1 MGKRC
6 DGVVVRVGLG
16 MVAVCIA
23 GYILGPPL
31 YWHLLEV
38 IKHSSSVCAPCICDC
53 SSHPIISIPQG
64 FSNSS
69 FGDCAKHNPE
79 VDVDTEKD
87 VAELLS
93 EELNLRETEA
103 LKYQQRTNMALL
115 ESKKIA
121 SQYQKEADK
130 CNSGMETCE
139 EARDKAEMALVA
151 QKKLTAL
158 WELRARQKGWKEGIA
173 KSKTQSKGKVQTS

>member
-1 MGKRC
+1 MG
-6 DGVVVRVGLG
+6 GGGAVRLGLWA
-16 MVAVCIA
+16 VALCIA
-23 GYILGPPL
+23 GYIVGPPL
-31 YWHLLEV
+31 YWHFVEL
-38 IKHSSSVCAPCICDC
+38 IKHSSSSSSCAPCICDC
-53 SSHPIISIPQG
+53 SSHPTVSIPQRLA
-64 FSNSS
+64 NSS
-69 FGDCAKHNPE
+69 FQDCAKRNPE
-79 VDVDTEKD
+79 VDGDTEKN

-103 LKYQQRTNMALL
+103 LKIQHRGDMALL
-115 ESKKIA
+115 ESKKMA

-139 EARDKAEMALVA
+139 EAREKAEMALVA

-173 KSKTQSKGKVQTS
+173 KSKTRSQGKVQTA